1 MTTKPKPKPAGQV
14 IAEKIMRER
23 IEVLEAIDAELL
35 KVVDGGEMS
44 DSAIVLFES
53 VGWDRKKI
61 EGETGRCAGV
71 RRFQARA
78 GTSDQ
83 RNEAEDRAANATAEL
98 EAQRPVLEEEIA
110 QLQRRLQRLE
120 TERADAA
127 RIVQDQQAAVKTLRE
142 LAPPY
147 IKQLSDRRRG
157 AAKERINPRCA
168 KLEGRLRVIE
178 SISSLA
184 TEGRPVVQYARNVC
198 PELLRCRQSG
208 EPIGVDPDG
217 WAVHVEELQAESER
231 LRPEFERLRDE
242 LQVALDDAETLLD
255 CYAR

>member
-14 IAEKIMRER
+14 VAER
-23 IEVLEAIDAELL
+23 IAKERQELLEAADEALL
-35 KVVDGGEMS
+35 RLAAGEEMS
-44 DSAIVLFES
+44 DADSILFS
-53 VGWDRKKI
+53 SLDWDRKKI

-78 GTSDQ
+78 GTSDE
-83 RNEAEDRAANATAEL
+83 RNVAEDRAANATAEL
-98 EAQRPVLEEEIA
+98 DAQRPEIEKQIDLLRTKLE
-110 QLQRRLQRLE
+110 RLE
-120 TERADAA
+120 TEKADAA